1 MRCQSS
7 VSRGFPQ
14 GYCDSTTWYEIWSK
28 PFKNHPANLT
38 YIFWHIFCH
47 SIWQYLA
54 FYLTY
59 VLTFYLILSGILSD
73 IYSDILSGIYSGI
86 LFDFIWHSI
95 WHIFWH
101 SIWHFFGHSIW
112 HIFWHSIW
120 HFFGI
125 LSDIYSD
132 ILFDILSGIY
142 SRGLCFF
149 PSIYFY
155 RSPPGRQKG
164 KDGPGKQYHIGH
176 QLEFPTNAMVSSG
189 KNVLPIWT
197 SKVQCQFGT

>member
-59 VLTFYLILSGILSD
+59 VLTFYLTYYLAYILAFYLILSGILSD
-73 IYSDILSGIYSGI
+73 IYSGILSGIFLAFY
-86 LFDFIWHSI
+86 LTYVLAFYLAL
-95 WHIFWH
+95 
-101 SIWHFFGHSIW
+101 
-112 HIFWHSIW
+112 
-120 HFFGI
+120 FFGI

-149 PSIYFY
+149 PWIYFY